1 MKQIAI
7 IGLGRFGTSL
17 ARTLAKM
24 GHEVLVVDSSEE
36 RVQSLAGVVTH
47 AVQADAKDEETLR
60 SLGLRNFDVVVVAI
74 GEDIQASILVTITLK
89 EMGIKRVVAKATNEL
104 HGRVLEKIGAD
115 RVIYPERDMGI
126 RLAHNLASDNVL
138 DFLELAP
145 DYGIAEFLTPP
156 RLVGKTLGQLNL
168 RPKYGVNVIAI
179 KKKDGQIIVAPGAN
193 DRIDDGDVVVA
204 IGSNRAL
211 ERVES

>member
-47 AVQADAKDEETLR
+47 AVQADAKDEETLK